1 MRRWWNMQ
9 CSDRRPR
16 ASTAGATW
24 RRPTKTSLS
33 TRSSSTDD
41 AKRGALPICPQAAEH
56 TRAQAD
62 IDRARHDDLQGLAA
76 ALGIEDVEIEIVFAK
91 YAGLLAELWYCA
103 FPAAA
108 DGRRDLERF
117 GCEPMRDRA
126 RNDDRQQCRQ
136 ARFAHARLRRPVIG
150 LPTANWRPAV
160 NARRAGSRHP
170 PSSRPPADPL
180 APSRSELRPHR
191 RRSRCVVPAR

>member
-16 ASTAGATW
+16 ASTAAATW
-24 RRPTKTSLS
+24 RRPTKTFLS
-33 TRSSSTDD
+33 TRWSSADD
-41 AKRGALPICPQAAEH
+41 AKRCSLPIRTQAAEH

-91 YAGLLAELWYCA
+91 YAGLPAQLWDCA

-117 GCEPMRDRA
+117 GGEPMRDHA
-126 RNDDRQQCRQ
+126 PNDD
-136 ARFAHARLRRPVIG
+136 
-150 LPTANWRPAV
+150 
-160 NARRAGSRHP
+160 
-170 PSSRPPADPL
+170 
-180 APSRSELRPHR
+180 
-191 RRSRCVVPAR
+191 